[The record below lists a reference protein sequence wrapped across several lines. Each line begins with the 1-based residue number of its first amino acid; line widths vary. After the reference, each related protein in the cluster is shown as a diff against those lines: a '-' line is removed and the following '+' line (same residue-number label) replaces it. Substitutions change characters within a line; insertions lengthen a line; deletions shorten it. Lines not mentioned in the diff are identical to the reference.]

1 MNDTPGGAGEP
12 GREQPALEDR
22 QPPADQDDVLATDV
36 ESEQISDPGQDEES
50 EGAWPVDDAP
60 AEDAPVDDAPA
71 EDAPAEDAPVDDA
84 RADDPPADDP
94 PADDPLAE
102 GAASSALDIEGL
114 PEPEFALV
122 RTIEALLFLAPDPLS
137 PQDLADAAATEELGV
152 IAALAELAER
162 YAPGRSGIHLR
173 ELGGGFTFASDPL
186 TEDAAR
192 RLFSRSRASALT
204 PAQAETLAIVA
215 YLQPV
220 SRPEITRIRG
230 VSADSAASTLL
241 ERGLV
246 EESGRSQFGAVLYR
260 TTTQFLKLF
269 GLKGIEELPDVAQ
282 WDPSPEEQAELRER
296 LLRAGEARA
305 GDGHA
310 GVE

>member
-1 MNDTPGGAGEP
+1 V
-12 GREQPALEDR
+12 LEDR
-22 QPPADQDDVLATDV
+22 PPPADQEGVLATD
-36 ESEQISDPGQDEES
+36 EQTDRQ
-50 EGAWPVDDAP
+50 
-60 AEDAPVDDAPA
+60 
-71 EDAPAEDAPVDDA
+71 
-84 RADDPPADDP
+84 
-94 PADDPLAE
+94 
-102 GAASSALDIEGL
+102 SALDIEGL
-114 PEPEFALV
+114 PEPDSVTV
-122 RTIEALLFLAPDPLS
+122 RTVEALLFLAPDPLS
-137 PQDLADAAATEELGV
+137 PQELADATAVEELV
-152 IAALAELAER
+152 AIAALAALAER

-173 ELGGGFTFASDPL
+173 ELGGGFTFASDP
-186 TEDAAR
+186 ESEEAAR
-192 RLFSRSRASALT
+192 RLFSRSRASTLT

-269 GLKGIEELPDVAQ
+269 GLRSIEELPDVAQ
-282 WDPSPEEQAELRER
+282 WDPTPEEQAELRER

-305 GDGHA
+305 GG
-310 GVE
+310 GPPSVE